1 MAGET
6 VTRPQ
11 ASLGG
16 LFLSPGSRGPQGL
29 WFCPQTALG
38 LNFTSGC
45 HQQCGLG
52 PVTDQ
57 PLPAFLSSSGRPR
70 RSWRGV
76 LWEPR
81 LGVGRTGVLSSR
93 RESSSFSVLLLWS
106 LSPVPEGSS
115 PGASPRSAWGAPV
128 TLHYRFPASHTHTQE
143 LWGGEASAA
152 GDAAGPAACG
162 DRRDGRARMTED
174 AAR

>member
-1 MAGET
+1 M
-6 VTRPQ
+6 
-11 ASLGG
+11 
-16 LFLSPGSRGPQGL
+16 
-29 WFCPQTALG
+29 
-38 LNFTSGC
+38 
-45 HQQCGLG
+45 
-52 PVTDQ
+52 
-57 PLPAFLSSSGRPR
+57 
-70 RSWRGV
+70 

-81 LGVGRTGVLSSR
+81 LGVGRTVVLSSR

-106 LSPVPEGSS
+106 LSPVPAGSS

-143 LWGGEASAA
+143 LWGEK
-152 GDAAGPAACG
+152 PVLQEMRLVLQRVG

>member
-1 MAGET
+1 M
-6 VTRPQ
+6 TRPQ

-81 LGVGRTGVLSSR
+81 LGVGRTGVLSTR
-93 RESSSFSVLLLWS
+93 RESSCLACCYCGHYHLCPRALRRERALGPRGVLLS
-106 LSPVPEGSS
+106 LFIIVSQP
-115 PGASPRSAWGAPV
+115 
-128 TLHYRFPASHTHTQE
+128 HTHTHTGAV
-143 LWGGEASAA
+143 GGRSQCCGRCGWSCSVRVTEGTA
-152 GDAAGPAACG
+152 GHG
-162 DRRDGRARMTED
+162 
-174 AAR
+174 

>member
-1 MAGET
+1 M
-6 VTRPQ
+6 
-11 ASLGG
+11 
-16 LFLSPGSRGPQGL
+16 
-29 WFCPQTALG
+29 
-38 LNFTSGC
+38 
-45 HQQCGLG
+45 
-52 PVTDQ
+52 
-57 PLPAFLSSSGRPR
+57 
-70 RSWRGV
+70 

-115 PGASPRSAWGAPV
+115 PGASPRSTWGAPV
-128 TLHYRFPASHTHTQE
+128 TLHYRFPASHTLTHRSC
-143 LWGGEASAA
+143 GGEKPVLREMRLVLQRA
-152 GDAAGPAACG
+152 G